1 MDDKKMFKKIKRIK
15 ISKAQL
21 KDIFIR
27 TAKTAL
33 AAAATAFVGALAVI
47 VFTDLDA
54 FKVALYNAAMAAGTA
69 AGTSI
74 LNVGLC
80 LFKNLIN
87 DWTLTSEEIDEAFG
101 GAE

>member
-1 MDDKKMFKKIKRIK
+1 MIKKFKIT
-15 ISKAQL
+15 KAQL
-21 KDIFIR
+21 KDILVR
-27 TAKTAL
+27 TAKTAGV
-33 AAAATAFVGALAVI
+33 AAVTAFVGALVVI
-47 VFTDLDA
+47 TVTDLDA
-54 FKVALYNAAMAAGTA
+54 FKVALYNAAVTAGTA

-74 LNVGLC
+74 LNIGLC